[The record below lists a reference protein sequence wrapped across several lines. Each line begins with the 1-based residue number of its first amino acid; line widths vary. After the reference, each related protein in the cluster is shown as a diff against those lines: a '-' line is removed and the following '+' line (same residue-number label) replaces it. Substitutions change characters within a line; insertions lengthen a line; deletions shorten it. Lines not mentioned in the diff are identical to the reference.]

1 MHDPVVCLISCY
13 REGELI
19 QGAIRS
25 AKPCADRIMVW
36 EGSTNAKVSPTAG
49 EKTRLGPMQL
59 EVDELY
65 SGTWKDE
72 AAKRNAMLDRAR
84 GWMKG
89 RPFWILTLDADEILL
104 WSEYLGDWL
113 NALRP
118 GYPRSDQN
126 VVPMKITVPGWDD
139 ETKNG
144 PATYIQPSRLVH
156 SSLVKEYTNGL
167 VLAVTPD
174 GAKLDFSAYRSETPP
189 VLGEPHIH
197 HRYYLRR
204 PDRAA
209 MRGYALEQAEL
220 AKAGIAVENP
230 PKEG

>member
-1 MHDPVVCLISCY
+1 MHDPVVCLISSF

-25 AKPCADRIMVW
+25 ASQCSDRIMVW
-36 EGSTNAKVSPTAG
+36 EGATNAKASPTAG
-49 EKTRLGPMQL
+49 EKTRLGPMGVHVNDL
-59 EVDELY
+59 HY
-65 SGTWKDE
+65 GTWGDE
-72 AAKRNAMLDRAR
+72 AQKRNAMVQSAR
-84 GWMKG
+84 EHMRK
-89 RPFWILTLDADEILL
+89 PFWMLTLDADEILV

-126 VVPMKITVPGWDD
+126 VVPIKITVPGYDD
-139 ETKNG
+139 ETKHG

-156 SSLVKEYTNGL
+156 SSLVGQYTNGL

-174 GAKLDFSAYRSETPP
+174 GAKLDFSAYRSEIPP
-189 VLGEPHIH
+189 IVGEPHIH

-209 MRGYALEQAEL
+209 IRGYQLEKDEL
-220 AKAGIAVENP
+220 ERSGIETTV
-230 PKEG
+230 K

>member
-1 MHDPVVCLISCY
+1 MHDPVVCLISSF

-25 AKPCADRIMVW
+25 AVPCSEKIIVW
-36 EGSTNAKVSPTAG
+36 EGSTNPKASPGMG
-49 EKTRLGPMQL
+49 EKTRLGDM
-59 EVDELY
+59 
-65 SGTWKDE
+65 GTAVSNFHVGAWGDE
-72 AAKRNAMLDRAR
+72 AKKRNAMLQHAR
-84 GWMKG
+84 DLMQK
-89 RPFWILTLDADEILL
+89 PFWILTLDADEILV

-126 VVPMKITVPGWDD
+126 VVPVKITVPGYDE
-139 ETKNG
+139 ETKHG

-156 SSLVKEYTNGL
+156 SSLVARYTNGL

-174 GAKLDFSAYRSETPP
+174 GAKLDFSAYRSEIPP
-189 VLGEPHIH
+189 VVGEPHIH

-204 PDRAA
+204 PDRAKT
-209 MRGYALEQAEL
+209 RGYQLEQEEL
-220 AKAGIAVENP
+220 RKAGVIDEV
-230 PKEG
+230 